1 MIGGLKSSGI
11 ETGRVMELSCLTRPS
26 KQRHS
31 LHKVVGEEA
40 IVVEGV
46 DMLVLEVVDLQVEI
60 VGSQEEAVM
69 LVVEMVD
76 VILDIQME
84 VHLDAGEDEFF
95 LLESSYFCYL
105 GGHAQFQI
113 PTICPYWGLATSAT
127 RRRKRKICKIV
138 AYGCQTPSAQRHSDQ

>member
-11 ETGRVMELSCLTRPS
+11 VTGRVMELRFLTRPS

-46 DMLVLEVVDLQVEI
+46 DMLMLEVVDLQVEI

-84 VHLDAGEDEFF
+84 VHLDAGEDVVE
-95 LLESSYFCYL
+95 EDVGMEGVEEEGS
-105 GGHAQFQI
+105 A
-113 PTICPYWGLATSAT
+113 GL
-127 RRRKRKICKIV
+127 
-138 AYGCQTPSAQRHSDQ
+138 